1 MQGFLGDNPFS
12 AMTVIVAPAILTN
25 AMSVLALGSGN
36 RLARAIDRFRET
48 ARELERLE
56 PSSPLREGRAKRVAR
71 LRTRAKLLLRA
82 MKAFFAALG
91 SFASTTIIAIF
102 GTVLAALGRPG
113 GAKIVAGLALALGAF
128 GVLSLLYGCVLLVR
142 DTRLAVEGL
151 DEEADV
157 LRDRGP
163 VT

>member
-48 ARELERLE
+48 SRELEKMD
-56 PSSPLREGRAKRVAR
+56 PASPLREGRAQRVAR

-82 MKAFFAALG
+82 MQAFFAALG
-91 SFASTTIIAIF
+91 SFASTTIIAIL
-102 GTVLAALGRPG
+102 GTVLGTMGMPA
-113 GAKIVAGLALALGAF
+113 GAKTVAGVALAVGAF
-128 GVLSLLYGCVLLVR
+128 GVLSLLVGCVLLVR

-151 DEEADV
+151 DEEAEA
-157 LRDRGP
+157 LRAGP
-163 VT
+163 